1 MKHLKKN
8 QKGFTLIELLLVMA
22 IIGILAAAV
31 IVGIGNQ
38 RERARVTSALQTVK
52 SAMGPIMD
60 CHLSEN
66 AYATSNRTIT
76 NGQRICPTL
85 PATFSMPDG
94 YGLLYI
100 YKVNHSNAA
109 YKGHALLYMGEL
121 GTSGWQNRIACQ
133 YDGNKGGSCSVCNG
147 APNPVACLQ

>member
-66 AYATSNRTIT
+66 AYAGSSYRDIT

-85 PATFSMPDG
+85 PATISIPDG
-94 YGLLYI
+94 YTNLRI
-100 YKVNHSNAA
+100 YSVNHSGAA
-109 YKGHALLYMGEL
+109 YKGHVWLYGGEL
-121 GTSGWQNRIACQ
+121 NGYQTRVACQ
-133 YDGNKGGSCSVCNG
+133 YHGNKAGSCAICNG
-147 APNPVACLQ
+147 ASNPAACLQ